1 MNIKKKWNGKNMKI
15 AAFSGFKYLNGNLG
29 INFNKNLNK
38 SNPINFKG
46 SIEESKEKNDSD
58 IKMIEEKYEKQK
70 LLVSEKIDSNNKR
83 ISYLKDQIK
92 ILNAKIDILN
102 SLDDKKDELDNII
115 FEYLSALKKMRADEK
130 RNKISKKYSFEM
142 YEFLKNATK
151 DYDFSSTKEQQEKD
165 YFLRCLSLNMLEYDF
180 DIEKLKSKLQE
191 KINEYN
197 LLIERKALE
206 IDTLINGLDQY
217 HNSLK
222 ENYKTAAKDK
232 PIITIGTKDELL
244 DLGGACDWSYVAQ
257 DFEMNNSVRDVINEL
272 KKMGLIKTF
281 KFNNL
286 SVFIDLTDEA
296 TKETM
301 DFLKSAQGKVR
312 SVDFLCKI
320 FKITPEEF
328 HKLGLKTHKFVSRNE
343 DYKKT
348 LELADCS
355 EIQNFNVFGTFRLG
369 YYNNPNM
376 QDSKIIAKD
385 KNADWKRTKC
395 LPSKYY
401 VLSDNDLKLPLYVPS
416 DYLDKLGFCTSSAL
430 KRLILQNKIDGKIES
445 KGDEKGDKGLATA
458 DNKETN
464 DTAYV
469 DISKFK
475 TRKTLMNIR
484 ENNPYTISFVD
495 FSKASGVCEQ
505 DILLKIAQGELDI
518 IPEGIFSNDGRD
530 RFIDLRI
537 KKNRDFIQ
545 KTLLNRELIQKM
557 APAQYVVGKP
567 RKFKERKELFEK
579 ILWHCSKNTLD
590 IAQELYNN
598 DKEVQQ
604 VFSKK
609 CAMLDLSPQDQE
621 IVDNYCAE
629 VWNRAKCDEFLQ
641 SYKKAISAVDT
652 YFKDGIDAIKDIKM
666 KKVIVDFYNGLSE
679 KEYKHVVKGNK
690 SSKK

>member
-320 FKITPEEF
+320 FKITPE
-328 HKLGLKTHKFVSRNE
+328 
-343 DYKKT
+343 D
-348 LELADCS
+348 
-355 EIQNFNVFGTFRLG
+355 
-369 YYNNPNM
+369 P
-376 QDSKIIAKD
+376 
-385 KNADWKRTKC
+385 
-395 LPSKYY
+395 
-401 VLSDNDLKLPLYVPS
+401 
-416 DYLDKLGFCTSSAL
+416 
-430 KRLILQNKIDGKIES
+430 
-445 KGDEKGDKGLATA
+445 
-458 DNKETN
+458 
-464 DTAYV
+464 
-469 DISKFK
+469 
-475 TRKTLMNIR
+475 
-484 ENNPYTISFVD
+484 
-495 FSKASGVCEQ
+495 
-505 DILLKIAQGELDI
+505 
-518 IPEGIFSNDGRD
+518 
-530 RFIDLRI
+530 
-537 KKNRDFIQ
+537 
-545 KTLLNRELIQKM
+545 
-557 APAQYVVGKP
+557 
-567 RKFKERKELFEK
+567 
-579 ILWHCSKNTLD
+579 
-590 IAQELYNN
+590 
-598 DKEVQQ
+598 
-604 VFSKK
+604 
-609 CAMLDLSPQDQE
+609 
-621 IVDNYCAE
+621 
-629 VWNRAKCDEFLQ
+629 
-641 SYKKAISAVDT
+641 
-652 YFKDGIDAIKDIKM
+652 
-666 KKVIVDFYNGLSE
+666 
-679 KEYKHVVKGNK
+679 
-690 SSKK
+690 